1 MKIVLMGAPGCGKGT
16 QSPILVE
23 KYNICHLSTG
33 DMLREAVIQKTENG
47 IRAKHAME
55 TGQLVTD
62 DIVFG
67 IVKDAMK
74 KPECEKG
81 YIIDGLPRTL
91 EQAKKMDEAGI
102 EVDKVLHFDVPD
114 DVIIARTSGR
124 WIHRQSGR
132 SYHEMFHPPK
142 VSGKD
147 DITGEDLMQ
156 RADDKKEVVVR
167 RLEVYHKEV
176 NPIKAYY
183 NARGIF
189 AAIDGNKPKD
199 VVSNYVT
206 QALYSL
212 TTKFAPINLAT
223 PVVVVG
229 TPAPIFNTPAP
240 TPTATLTPAQK

>member
-1 MKIVLMGAPGCGKGT
+1 MGAPGCGKGT

-33 DMLREAVIQKTENG
+33 DMLRDAVSRQTENG
-47 IRAKHAME
+47 IRAKQAME

-142 VSGKD
+142 VAGKD

-176 NPIKAYY
+176 GPIKEYY
-183 NARGIF
+183 DARGIF
-189 AAIDGNKPKD
+189 AAINGNQVKEA
-199 VVSNYVT
+199 VSNCVA
-206 QALYSL
+206 QALANVTS
-212 TTKFAPINLAT
+212 KFIPNNLVTPAAPT
-223 PVVVVG
+223 PVAV
-229 TPAPIFNTPAP
+229 APTTTPAP
-240 TPTATLTPAQK
+240 TPAQK